1 MLQASNLLSIG
12 RPRFASQHDRGIWPS
27 EVPDEGFVR
36 APPEMRVRLFL
47 VLAVFLAVLASPA
60 RASEPQIPNFW
71 DLKERLPKPQLDNL
85 QRLRFLTTVDFPPF
99 NYIDSTG
106 RLAGFHV
113 DLARRICAELGISE
127 KCQIQ
132 ALPWAELEAAMAK
145 GEGEAILAGIA
156 VTADTRQTFAFSRPY
171 MQFAAR
177 FAMQKAN
184 ALTEPLYLG
193 LAGKRIGVMAGSAH
207 EKMLRAYFPAV
218 RPVTYQRTEWLYEDL
233 RAGKIDGGF
242 GDGMRLAFWL
252 AGSDSASCCRFAGG
266 PYIAPE
272 FLGNGLAIA
281 VKPEDAQLADAFNYA
296 LREIQVKGVF
306 AELYLRYFPLSFY

>member
-1 MLQASNLLSIG
+1 MVQAET
-12 RPRFASQHDRGIWPS
+12 RG
-27 EVPDEGFVR
+27 ER
-36 APPEMRVRLFL
+36 HVRLL
-47 VLAVFLAVLASPA
+47 LALAVMLALLAFPA
-60 RASEPQIPNFW
+60 RANEPQIPNFW
-71 DLKERLPKPQLDNL
+71 DLKERLPKPQLDTL

-106 RLAGFHV
+106 RLAGFHI
-113 DLARRICAELGISE
+113 DLARRICAELEISD

-132 ALPWAELEAAMAK
+132 ALPWGELEEALAK

-156 VTADTRQTFAFSRPY
+156 VTADTRETYDFSRPY
-171 MQFAAR
+171 LQFPAR

-184 ALTEPLYLG
+184 AMTEPLYVG

-207 EKMLRAYFPAV
+207 EKMLRAYFPGV
-218 RPVTYQRTEWLYEDL
+218 KPVTYQRAEWLYEDL

-252 AGSDSASCCRFAGG
+252 AGSDSAGCCRFAGG
-266 PYIAPE
+266 PYLAPE

-281 VKPEDAQLADAFNYA
+281 VKPEDALLADAFNYA
-296 LREIQVKGVF
+296 LRELQAKGVF

>member
-1 MLQASNLLSIG
+1 MRTCRERHVRLLLALAAMLALL
-12 RPRFASQHDRGIWPS
+12 A
-27 EVPDEGFVR
+27 VPVR
-36 APPEMRVRLFL
+36 A
-47 VLAVFLAVLASPA
+47 AN
-60 RASEPQIPNFW
+60 EPQIPNFW
-71 DLKERLPKPQLDNL
+71 DLKERLPKPQLDTL

-106 RLAGFHV
+106 RLAGFHI
-113 DLARRICAELGISE
+113 DLARRICAELEISD

-132 ALPWAELEAAMAK
+132 ALPWGELEAALAK

-156 VTADTRQTFAFSRPY
+156 VTAEARETYDFSRPY
-171 MQFAAR
+171 MQFPAR

-184 ALTEPLYLG
+184 AMTEPLYLG

-207 EKMLRAYFPAV
+207 EKMLRAYFPGV
-218 RPVTYQRTEWLYEDL
+218 KPVTYQRTEWLYDDL

-252 AGSDSASCCRFAGG
+252 AGSDSAGCCRFAGG
-266 PYIAPE
+266 PYLAPE

-281 VKPEDAQLADAFNYA
+281 VKPEDALLADAFNYA
-296 LREIQVKGVF
+296 LREIQAKGVF

>member
-1 MLQASNLLSIG
+1 VRLLLALAAM
-12 RPRFASQHDRGIWPS
+12 FALLA
-27 EVPDEGFVR
+27 VPVR
-36 APPEMRVRLFL
+36 A
-47 VLAVFLAVLASPA
+47 AN
-60 RASEPQIPNFW
+60 EPQIPNFW

-106 RLAGFHV
+106 RLAGFHI
-113 DLARRICAELGISE
+113 DLARRICAELEISD

-132 ALPWAELEAAMAK
+132 ALPWGELEAALAK

-156 VTADTRQTFAFSRPY
+156 VTAETRETYDFSRPY
-171 MQFAAR
+171 MQFPAR

-184 ALTEPLYLG
+184 AMAEPLYLG

-218 RPVTYQRTEWLYEDL
+218 KAVTYQRAEWLYEDL
-233 RAGKIDGGF
+233 RGGKIDGGF

-252 AGSDSASCCRFAGG
+252 AGSDSAGCCRFAGG
-266 PYIAPE
+266 PYLAPE

-281 VKPEDAQLADAFNYA
+281 VKPEDALLADAFNYA
-296 LREIQVKGVF
+296 LREIQAKGVF